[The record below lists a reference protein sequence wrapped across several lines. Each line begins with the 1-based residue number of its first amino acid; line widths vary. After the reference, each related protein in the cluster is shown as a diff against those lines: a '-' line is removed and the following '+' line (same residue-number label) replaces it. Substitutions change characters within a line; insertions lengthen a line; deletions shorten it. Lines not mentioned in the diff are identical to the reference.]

1 MADKPIFFDSTG
13 RRAARVAFL
22 AWALA
27 VVSVLFASGFVASL
41 IVVPEMENINLRG
54 RLTAIHMPELEKK
67 AQAPGL
73 LRFAARLAAAARTRR
88 AEFAHQRLLSAER
101 EAQTRT
107 LGSMLRPQPNR
118 ALSIAFYA
126 NWQQD

>member
-13 RRAARVAFL
+13 RRAARVAFI

-27 VVSVLFASGFVASL
+27 VISVLLASGFVASL
-41 IVVPEMENINLRG
+41 VVVPEMENINLRG

-73 LRFAARLAAAARTRR
+73 LRFAARLAAEASDFCQASATPGR
-88 AEFAHQRLLSAER
+88 APWDRCCNPLQAGRYR
-101 EAQTRT
+101 
-107 LGSMLRPQPNR
+107 
-118 ALSIAFYA
+118 
-126 NWQQD
+126 